1 MTVRKRDGSIE
12 PFDTAKIVR
21 AIRKAEKSTKT
32 QSIDDAS
39 MEKLV
44 KFVIAKISKL
54 DEPIEIE
61 DIQDAVEDSLMKH
74 NFYDIER
81 TFRDYRVEH
90 DKIRF
95 KSFRINQE
103 MEEKLAATNVQ
114 NSNANMDEAS
124 FGGRKGEMI
133 NSYLKNEALDY
144 RISPKFSKLHENNHI
159 YEHDLDSWSLG
170 LHNCLSIPFDDLLS
184 SKVQTRQTDIRKA
197 GSVSSAL
204 QLVAVYFQLQSLQ
217 QFGGV
222 AATHLDTT
230 LVPYVRKSFMKHFKD
245 GLKYVEEKNDVEIT
259 NIVNEVVGS
268 TVVLDDIDSKKSR
281 IVEDISINDKAYKK
295 YAKAWRFAID
305 MTKKECEQGVE
316 ALLHN
321 LNSLQSRSGNQ
332 LPFSS
337 INYGLETS
345 DEGRMIVTAI
355 LNNTIRGVGNGA
367 TSIFPCQIFQLKDG
381 VNTKE
386 GEPNYDLFQLA
397 LKSTAKRMYPNYV
410 NCDWSVQQEGF
421 KKSQDIKARALKALE
436 TDGDVLKKIAKLPR
450 AVQETLG
457 FHIEDDG
464 SDEVTIE

>member
-12 PFDTAKIVR
+12 PFDTTKIVK

-44 KFVIAKISKL
+44 KFVMARVSKL

-133 NSYLKNEALDY
+133 NSYLKNEALNY

-184 SKVQTRQTDIRKA
+184 SKVLTRQTDIRKA

-245 GLKYVEEKNDVEIT
+245 GLKYVEEKEDLEIT
-259 NIVNEVVGS
+259 NIVNEIVGS
-268 TVVLDDIDSKKSR
+268 TVVLDDA
-281 IVEDISINDKAYKK
+281 E
-295 YAKAWRFAID
+295 
-305 MTKKECEQGVE
+305 
-316 ALLHN
+316 
-321 LNSLQSRSGNQ
+321 NSN
-332 LPFSS
+332 
-337 INYGLETS
+337 
-345 DEGRMIVTAI
+345 
-355 LNNTIRGVGNGA
+355 
-367 TSIFPCQIFQLKDG
+367 
-381 VNTKE
+381 
-386 GEPNYDLFQLA
+386 
-397 LKSTAKRMYPNYV
+397 
-410 NCDWSVQQEGF
+410 
-421 KKSQDIKARALKALE
+421 
-436 TDGDVLKKIAKLPR
+436 
-450 AVQETLG
+450 
-457 FHIEDDG
+457 
-464 SDEVTIE
+464 